1 MKVTMKKW
9 ISLLLAG
16 TMTMALAAC
25 GATSSSSTAATEG
38 SSAPAASSTAASSEE
53 ASSAATE
60 AGSLS
65 GKIAT
70 GGSTSVE
77 KVINALME
85 GYAELQPGVQI
96 TYEPTGS
103 GAGIT
108 GVAEGTLDLG
118 LSSRYLKDEEKE
130 QGLVENVFA
139 LDGIA
144 LVVHSDNTVTDLTPE
159 QIKGL
164 ATGEITN
171 WSEVGGPD
179 APVVPIGREAG
190 SGTRDGFESV
200 IGVEDACKYQQELT
214 STGAVISAVA
224 SNPNAFGYASLAA
237 VGDTVK
243 VVSVSGVTPSVETV
257 QDGSYVLQR
266 PFVMVTKEG
275 TELSEQAQNFL
286 DFATSADAASLI
298 ELGDAVAP
306 QK

>member
-1 MKVTMKKW
+1 MKKW

-25 GATSSSSTAATEG
+25 GAASSSSTAATEG

-144 LVVHSDNTVTDLTPE
+144 LVVHPDNTVTDLTPE

-275 TELSEQAQNFL
+275 TVLSEQAQNFL

-298 ELGDAVAP
+298 ELADAVAP

>member
-1 MKVTMKKW
+1 MKKW

-25 GATSSSSTAATEG
+25 GAASSSSTAATEG

-144 LVVHSDNTVTDLTPE
+144 LVVHPDNTVTDLTPE

-171 WSEVGGPD
+171 WSEVGGSD

-243 VVSVSGVTPSVETV
+243 VVSVSGVAPSVETV

-298 ELGDAVAP
+298 ELADAVAP

>member
-1 MKVTMKKW
+1 MKKW

-25 GATSSSSTAATEG
+25 GAASSSSTAATEG

-144 LVVHSDNTVTDLTPE
+144 LVVHPDNTVTDLTPE

-286 DFATSADAASLI
+286 DFATSADADSLI
-298 ELGDAVAP
+298 ELADAVAP

>member
-38 SSAPAASSTAASSEE
+38 SSAPAASSTAASSGE
-53 ASSAATE
+53 ASSAAAE

-144 LVVHSDNTVTDLTPE
+144 LVVHPDNTVTDLTPE

-214 STGAVISAVA
+214 STGAVISAVV

-286 DFATSADAASLI
+286 DFATSADADSLI
-298 ELGDAVAP
+298 ELADAVAP

>member
-25 GATSSSSTAATEG
+25 GAASSSSTAATEG

-144 LVVHSDNTVTDLTPE
+144 LVVHPDNTVTDLTPE

-286 DFATSADAASLI
+286 DFATSADADSLI
-298 ELGDAVAP
+298 ELADAVAP

>member
-1 MKVTMKKW
+1 MKRIVA
-9 ISLLLAG
+9 SLLAG
-16 TMTMALAAC
+16 ALALSLVAC
-25 GATSSSSTAATEG
+25 GGSDS
-38 SSAPAASSTAASSEE
+38 SSAPASTAGSASTGS
-53 ASSAATE
+53 ASAATE
-60 AGSLS
+60 LS
-65 GKIAT
+65 GAVTT

-77 KVINALME
+77 SVIGILTEAFKE
-85 GYAELQPGVQI
+85 IQPNVDV
-96 TYEPTGS
+96 TYDPTGS

-108 GVAEGTLDLG
+108 GASEGTLDIG
-118 LSSRYLKDEEKE
+118 LSSRALKDDEAET
-130 QGLVENVFA
+130 LDATVFA

-144 LVVHSDNTVTDLTPE
+144 IVVNNENTVEDLSLE

-224 SNPNAFGYASLAA
+224 ANPNAFGYASLAS

-243 VVSVSGVTPSVETV
+243 VVSVSGVAPSVETV

-275 TELSEQAQNFL
+275 TELSEQAQSFL
-286 DFATSADAASLI
+286 DFATSTDAASLI
-298 ELGDAVAP
+298 ELADAVAP

>member
-1 MKVTMKKW
+1 MKKW

-25 GATSSSSTAATEG
+25 GATGSSSTAATEG

-144 LVVHSDNTVTDLTPE
+144 LVVHPDNTVTDLTPE

-224 SNPNAFGYASLAA
+224 ANPNAFGYASLAS

-243 VVSVSGVTPSVETV
+243 VVSVSGVAPSVETV

-275 TELSEQAQNFL
+275 TELSEQAQSFL
-286 DFATSADAASLI
+286 DFATSTDAASLI
-298 ELGDAVAP
+298 ELADAVAP

>member
-1 MKVTMKKW
+1 MKKW

-25 GATSSSSTAATEG
+25 GATGSSSTAATEG

-144 LVVHSDNTVTDLTPE
+144 LVVHPDNTVTDLTPE

-298 ELGDAVAP
+298 ELADAVAP

>member
-1 MKVTMKKW
+1 MKKW

-38 SSAPAASSTAASSEE
+38 SSAPAASSTAASSGE
-53 ASSAATE
+53 ASSAAAE

-144 LVVHSDNTVTDLTPE
+144 LVVHPDNTVTDLTPE

-214 STGAVISAVA
+214 STGAVISAVV

-286 DFATSADAASLI
+286 DFATSADADSLI
-298 ELGDAVAP
+298 ELADAVAP

>member
-1 MKVTMKKW
+1 MKKW

-144 LVVHSDNTVTDLTPE
+144 LVVHPDNTVTDLTPE

-214 STGAVISAVA
+214 STGAVISAVV

-298 ELGDAVAP
+298 ELADAVAP

>member
-53 ASSAATE
+53 ASSAAAE

-144 LVVHSDNTVTDLTPE
+144 LVVHPDNTVTDLTPE

-286 DFATSADAASLI
+286 DFATSADADSLI
-298 ELGDAVAP
+298 ELADAVAP

>member
-1 MKVTMKKW
+1 MKKW

-25 GATSSSSTAATEG
+25 GAASSSSTAATEG

-144 LVVHSDNTVTDLTPE
+144 LVVHPDNTVTDLTPE

-171 WSEVGGPD
+171 WSEVGGSD

-286 DFATSADAASLI
+286 DFATSADADSLI
-298 ELGDAVAP
+298 ELADAVAP

>member
-1 MKVTMKKW
+1 MKKW

-53 ASSAATE
+53 ASSAAAE

-108 GVAEGTLDLG
+108 GVAAGTLDLG

-144 LVVHSDNTVTDLTPE
+144 LVVHPDNTVTDLTPE

-179 APVVPIGREAG
+179 SPVVPIGREAG

-200 IGVEDACKYQQELT
+200 IGAEDACKYQQELT

-275 TELSEQAQNFL
+275 TELSEQALNFL
-286 DFATSADAASLI
+286 DFATSADADSLI
-298 ELGDAVAP
+298 ELADAVAP

>member
-25 GATSSSSTAATEG
+25 GAASSSSTAATEG

-286 DFATSADAASLI
+286 DFATSADADSLI
-298 ELGDAVAP
+298 ELADAVAP

>member
-1 MKVTMKKW
+1 MKKW

-53 ASSAATE
+53 ASSAVAE

-144 LVVHSDNTVTDLTPE
+144 LVVHPDNTVTDLTPE

-200 IGVEDACKYQQELT
+200 IGAEDACKYQQELT
-214 STGAVISAVA
+214 STGAVISAVV

-286 DFATSADAASLI
+286 DFATSADADSLI
-298 ELGDAVAP
+298 ELADAVAP

>member
-1 MKVTMKKW
+1 MKKW

-144 LVVHSDNTVTDLTPE
+144 LVVHPDNTVTDLTPE

-286 DFATSADAASLI
+286 DFATSADADSLI
-298 ELGDAVAP
+298 ELADAVAP